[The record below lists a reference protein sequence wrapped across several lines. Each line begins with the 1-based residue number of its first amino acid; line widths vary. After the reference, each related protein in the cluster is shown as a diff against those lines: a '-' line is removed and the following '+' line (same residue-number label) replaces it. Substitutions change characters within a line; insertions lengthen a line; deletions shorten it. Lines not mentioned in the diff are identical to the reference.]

1 MKNTDCNIIV
11 TIKPWNINL
20 FKKKIKRLKGKWI
33 IISKPSELT
42 LKKLKRYNINNI
54 FFVHWSKI
62 VSSRIYKKYNC
73 ISFHM
78 TDLPY
83 GRGGSPLQNLIVR
96 NKKATKISAF
106 IMNNKLDSGDLI
118 SIKKKTL
125 PLDGSAQQIYERS
138 SKIIFEMIK
147 EIINMKKIISFKQK
161 GRVTKF
167 KRLSNNSEINTNIR
181 QLDKIYDHI
190 RMLDAKTYK
199 NAFIKKEK
207 LKITF
212 SNVKKMKNKLKTNI
226 TISLNDK

>member
-1 MKNTDCNIIV
+1 
-11 TIKPWNINL
+11 
-20 FKKKIKRLKGKWI
+20 
-33 IISKPSELT
+33 
-42 LKKLKRYNINNI
+42 
-54 FFVHWSKI
+54 
-62 VSSRIYKKYNC
+62 
-73 ISFHM
+73 M

-96 NKKATKISAF
+96 NKEVTKISAF

-161 GRVTKF
+161 GKVINF
-167 KRLSNNSEINTNIR
+167 KRLKNNSEINTNIK